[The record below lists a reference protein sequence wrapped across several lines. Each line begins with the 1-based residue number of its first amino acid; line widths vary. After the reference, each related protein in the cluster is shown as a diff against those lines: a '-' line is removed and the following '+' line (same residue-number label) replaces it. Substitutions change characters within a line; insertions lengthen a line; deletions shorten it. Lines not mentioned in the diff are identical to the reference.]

1 MSTHRLNLPGFGGLL
16 FLLVSV
22 ALSRAGAD
30 TKDINPGVYPLT
42 EKVGGKTYAEW
53 TAAWWQWG
61 MGAPKDKNPIL
72 DKTGEFAGK
81 GQTGPVW
88 FLAGNFGGEVT
99 RKCSVP
105 AGKAIFFPVLN
116 QGPGGSFDNPDED
129 AWRKLAKELMDT
141 AYDMEVLVDG
151 KALEDVK
158 SYRVAAPLFTFT
170 GPEKEEDEAFPGT
183 AGKHK
188 MVSDGYWI
196 MLKHLSK
203 GEHVVRFK
211 GKVKANKFSLD
222 VTYQLT
228 VVEEKEP

>member
-1 MSTHRLNLPGFGGLL
+1 MRTQRLIRLGFGGLL
-16 FLLVSV
+16 LLLVSV
-22 ALSRAGAD
+22 ALSRAGGD
-30 TKDINPGVYPLT
+30 TKEINPGVYPLT

-61 MGAPKDKNPIL
+61 MGAPKDRNPIL

-129 AWRKLAKELMDT
+129 AWRKLAKEIMDT
-141 AYDMEVLVDG
+141 AYDLEVLVDG

-158 SYRVAAPLFTFT
+158 RYRVAAPLFTFI
-170 GPEKEEDEAFPGT
+170 GPEKEEDVAFPGM

-196 MLKHLSK
+196 MLKPLAK
-203 GEHVVRFK
+203 GAHVIRFK

-222 VTYQLT
+222 VTYKLT

>member
-1 MSTHRLNLPGFGGLL
+1 MRTRHVILSGFAGLL
-16 FLLVSV
+16 VLLAIV
-22 ALSRAGAD
+22 ALSRAGGD
-30 TKDINPGVYPLT
+30 PKEVNKGVYPLT

-61 MGAPKDKNPIL
+61 MGATKEKNPIL
-72 DKTGEFAGK
+72 DKTGEFAEK
-81 GQTGPVW
+81 GQAGPVW

-105 AGKAIFFPVLN
+105 VGKAIFFPVLN

-129 AWRKLAKELMDT
+129 SWRKLAKESMDT
-141 AYDMEVLVDG
+141 AYDLEVIVDG

-158 SYRVAAPLFTFT
+158 NYRVAAPLFTFT
-170 GPEKEEDEAFPGT
+170 GPEKEDDSAFPGM

-188 MVSDGYWI
+188 MVSDGFWI
-196 MLKHLSK
+196 MLKPLAK

-211 GKVKANKFSLD
+211 GKVKASEFSLD
-222 VTYQLT
+222 VTYKLT
-228 VVEEKEP
+228 LVEDK